1 MQFATPAPWWGLAL
15 GVVLA
20 TLVAWGAYRR
30 SAVAL
35 SFWRRVLLIDLRAA
49 ALLLV
54 FLFLLQ
60 PVRTAPGGA
69 GGAVVA
75 VLVDHSRSMAIPDAA
90 GDPRLTRAVA
100 LVRDNLLPQLPPH
113 AGVELFGF
121 GDRLFETTLDAAEAD
136 AQRTDLAGALED
148 VAARLAGRPVAGVVV
163 VSDGGETGT
172 RSAARVAAASGP
184 RLFTVG
190 VGAPHPGP
198 DREVVA
204 LTAGEPPAAQS
215 VVDVTAAVASRGL
228 GGEAFE
234 VRLLGNGRLL
244 DRRLVTPSAA
254 GAPARVVFRVRPEP
268 ETATLYTVEVP
279 EAEDELVAGNNRRRV
294 LVPPPWRPRRVLVI
308 EGAPSYEH
316 TFLKRVWRADPG
328 LVLDAVIRK
337 GMNDRGE
344 QTFYVQGDPER
355 TAALGDGFPAGRE
368 ALFAYDA
375 IVLANVEADFFR
387 VAQLELAAAF
397 VAERGGG
404 LLSLGD
410 ATLSRRGWGASAL
423 APVLPVAL
431 VDPGR
436 GAEYGSAGGG
446 AEASTDGGDALA
458 LTAAGARHPVM
469 RLAATPEETRER
481 WRAVPRLAG
490 AVAIGGPK
498 PGATLLAVTPAQPGR
513 PVQPLI
519 AIQRYGAGRAM
530 VFAGRAAWRWRMRMP
545 ADDRTYEVFWGQ
557 VARWL
562 TGSARDPI
570 TLVTRGGDAPG
581 DGLEVDLRVRD
592 GAFAPVPD
600 ALPILSVTGPDGATR
615 EVRPHLVDAA
625 EGRYL
630 AEVRPA
636 EPGVYRIDA
645 VAERGG
651 ERLGAATAWALVGG
665 ADAELADP
673 WLDAAVLERAAKA
686 TGGRYVEP
694 EGVGA
699 LGASILDGF
708 VAPPVPIR
716 TPLWHNVWVF
726 LWLVAVLAAEWGLRR
741 RWGLR

>member
-1 MQFATPAPWWGLAL
+1 MQFATPVPWWGLAL
-15 GVVLA
+15 GVALA
-20 TLVAWGAYRR
+20 AVVAYGAYRQP
-30 SAVAL
+30 VVPL
-35 SFWRRVLLIDLRAA
+35 SFWPRLLLVDLRAA

-60 PVRTAPGGA
+60 PVRTAPGPA

-90 GDPRLTRAVA
+90 GVPRLTQAVE
-100 LVRDNLLPQLPPH
+100 LVRDRLLPQLSPR
-113 AGVELFGF
+113 ADVELFGF
-121 GDRLFETTLDAAEAD
+121 GDRLFETALDAAEAD

-148 VAARLAGRPVAGVVV
+148 VEARLAGRPLAGVVV
-163 VSDGGETGT
+163 ISDGGETGV
-172 RSAARVAAASGP
+172 RSAARVAADFRS
-184 RLFTVG
+184 RVFTIG
-190 VGAPHPGP
+190 VGAPQPGP
-198 DREVVA
+198 DREVVS
-204 LTAGEPPAAQS
+204 LTAGHPPAAQS
-215 VVDVTAAVASRGL
+215 VVDLTAAVASHGL
-228 GGEAFE
+228 GGEEFE
-234 VRLLGNGRLL
+234 VRLLGGGRLL
-244 DRRLVTPSAA
+244 DRRLVTPSGA
-254 GAPARVVFRVRPEP
+254 GAPARAVFRVRPDP
-268 ETATLYTVEVP
+268 EAATLYTVEVP
-279 EAEDELVAGNNRRRV
+279 AAAGELVAGNNRRRV
-294 LVPPPWRPRRVLVI
+294 LVPPSPRPRRVLLI

-316 TFLKRVWRADPG
+316 TFLKRVWQADPG

-337 GMNDRGE
+337 GMNDLGE
-344 QTFYVQGDPER
+344 QTYYVQGDPGR
-355 TAALGDGFPAGRE
+355 TPALGDGFPADRE

-375 IVLANVEADFFR
+375 IVLANVEADYFQ
-387 VAQLELAAAF
+387 VWQLELAAAF

-446 AEASTDGGDALA
+446 SEASGSGGEALE

-469 RLAATPEETRER
+469 RLAATPRETRER

-490 AVAIGGPK
+490 AVALGAPR
-498 PGATLLAVTPAQPGR
+498 PGATLLAVTPVRPGR

-545 ADDRTYEVFWGQ
+545 VDDRTYEVFWGQ

-562 TGSARDPI
+562 AGSARDPI
-570 TLVTRGGDAPG
+570 TLANRGGDTPG
-581 DGLEVDLRVRD
+581 DSLEIDLQVRD
-592 GAFAPVPD
+592 EAFGPVLD
-600 ALPILSVTGPDGATR
+600 ALPVLVVTGPDGATR
-615 EVRPHLVDAA
+615 EVRPALVDAA
-625 EGRYL
+625 EGGYR
-630 AEVRPA
+630 AAVRPA
-636 EPGVYRIDA
+636 QPGVYRIDA
-645 VAERGG
+645 VVDRGG
-651 ERLGAATAWALVGG
+651 ERLGAATDWALVGG
-665 ADAELADP
+665 TDPELADP
-673 WLDAAVLERAAKA
+673 WLNAPALERAAAA
-686 TGGRYVEP
+686 TAGRYVEP
-694 EGVGA
+694 DGVGG

-708 VAPPVPIR
+708 AAPSTSIR
-716 TPLWHNVWVF
+716 TPLWHNVWMF